1 MNVPIL
7 IGSPHG
13 KRSETAV
20 ALSETARELD
30 RAGFRTKI
38 FATAELSFAACA
50 GCLECEST
58 DECIVQDD
66 IRMLQQQFLKA
77 SGLILASPVYIIGP
91 PGRLKCL
98 LDRFWYWMLR
108 PRLFGKYAA
117 VVVDSTSFGNV
128 EVANYL
134 TSILESWGMQVIS
147 PPILTPKIP
156 DDSERRKK
164 MLIDCRLLGR
174 RLAET
179 IQKKKKIRL
188 SSQGKKLINSIWNL
202 IQENKD
208 KYTRSHRYW
217 IENNILK
224 QFGL

>member
-1 MNVPIL
+1 MNIPIL

-13 KRSETAV
+13 KSSEVAV
-20 ALSETARELD
+20 ALNETAHELD
-30 RAGFRTKI
+30 RAGFRSKI
-38 FATAELSFAACA
+38 FATSELSFAACA
-50 GCLECEST
+50 ACLDCETT

-66 IRMLQQQFLKA
+66 IQMLQQQFLKA
-77 SGLILASPVYIIGP
+77 SGLILASPVYLNGP

-117 VVVDSTSFGNV
+117 VVVDSTSFGDA
-128 EVANYL
+128 ELANYL
-134 TSILESWGMQVIS
+134 TSILESLGMQVIG
-147 PPILTPKIP
+147 PPILTPKIS

-179 IQKKKKIRL
+179 IQKRKKIKL
-188 SSQGKKLINSIWNL
+188 SPQGKKLITSIWNL
-202 IQENKD
+202 IHENRNN
-208 KYTRSHRYW
+208 YVRSHR
-217 IENNILK
+217 
-224 QFGL
+224 